1 MTELQKMISQ
11 CLNNDCWCRL
21 ASYLVQFQFKIIIYK
36 EISHG
41 VNQICSGHNFL
52 VIPVSPWSPDDYVL
66 TSSHTLSTGQSYTH
80 LWHSQLSCSSSA
92 WGFASPLP
100 MAHLVDVSLLLCSW
114 LLLRW
119 YLMTNTPINLGQSLV
134 RGCSS
139 FGRSTEHEFCQY
151 LEWELN
157 IDPDTLM
164 ELKDM
169 VQKDFTGPGPYPTH
183 VLPAISQLVASTSN
197 PFPIMVSNNSTFPI
211 PSWNP
216 PLLKPILP
224 PHLQHQ
230 NPQSAYI
237 SPLWTPDTQ
246 SPCQLDKPGVINVTT
261 DTNWDG

>member
-1 MTELQKMISQ
+1 
-11 CLNNDCWCRL
+11 
-21 ASYLVQFQFKIIIYK
+21 
-36 EISHG
+36 
-41 VNQICSGHNFL
+41 
-52 VIPVSPWSPDDYVL
+52 
-66 TSSHTLSTGQSYTH
+66 
-80 LWHSQLSCSSSA
+80 
-92 WGFASPLP
+92 
-100 MAHLVDVSLLLCSW
+100 MAFTALLL
-114 LLLRW
+114 LQRLRVCFPTAHGSSGRCLFITVFMIAFKVI
-119 YLMTNTPINLGQSLV
+119 YDDKYSNNLGQSLV

-157 IDPDTLM
+157 VDPDTLM

-246 SPCQLDKPGVINVTT
+246 SPCRLDKPGVINVTT